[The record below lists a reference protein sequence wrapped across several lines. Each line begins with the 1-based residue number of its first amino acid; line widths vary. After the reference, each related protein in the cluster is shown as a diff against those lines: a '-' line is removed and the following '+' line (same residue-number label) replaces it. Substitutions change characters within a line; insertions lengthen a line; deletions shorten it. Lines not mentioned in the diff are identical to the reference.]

1 MRRKNHMAPARIILI
16 GFALLI
22 LAGALLLTLPISTR
36 DGQGAAFFDALF
48 TATSATCVTGL
59 VVQDTALYWSGFG
72 QAVILMLI
80 QIGGMGVVTAAA
92 AISMLAGRR
101 IGLKER
107 WVMQE
112 SISAPQV
119 GGIVRRTRFIL
130 AVTLVLEGTGTLL
143 LALRFCP
150 EMGLFRGLWYAV
162 FHAVSS
168 FCNAG
173 FDLMGAAGTP
183 FVSLTGYAGDPLVN
197 FTVMGL
203 IVLGGIGFL
212 TWGDVREHKW
222 HLRAYCLQSKLVL
235 AVTVALILLPA
246 LFFLLYELRL
256 PQWQTLTLG
265 EKVQGA
271 LFQAVT
277 PRTAGYN
284 TLDLSQLSEP
294 SRLLITL
301 LMLVGGS
308 PGSTAGGFKVTTLAV
323 FVLAARAVFRRRA
336 DLQCFGRRLPTETLR
351 SAAAVLMMYLG
362 LFLLGG
368 MAICCVE
375 DISLE
380 AALFETASA
389 LGTVGLTLGVT
400 PGLGGVSRLI
410 LIFLMYFGRVGGL
423 TLIYA
428 VLPGPDYA
436 GALLFFFANGK
447 AARVDL
453 TAYKTTSNRR
463 KLTGAYSDKAPLA
476 CIRRLDTDCEL
487 AVYST
492 EPRALIFHTA
502 LLAPKTTRTTQG
514 VAVMTLKPKYQL
526 ETVKAL
532 EDTPITNQSRYRV
545 RSLPAAG
552 ALLREEDSEER
563 QMDLLD

>member
-1 MRRKNHMAPARIILI
+1 M
-16 GFALLI
+16 
-22 LAGALLLTLPISTR
+22 
-36 DGQGAAFFDALF
+36 
-48 TATSATCVTGL
+48 
-59 VVQDTALYWSGFG
+59 
-72 QAVILMLI
+72 
-80 QIGGMGVVTAAA
+80 
-92 AISMLAGRR
+92 
-101 IGLKER
+101 
-107 WVMQE
+107 
-112 SISAPQV
+112 
-119 GGIVRRTRFIL
+119 
-130 AVTLVLEGTGTLL
+130 
-143 LALRFCP
+143 
-150 EMGLFRGLWYAV
+150 LFR
-162 FHAVSS
+162 S
-168 FCNAG
+168 
-173 FDLMGAAGTP
+173 GAAGTP

-447 AARVDL
+447 AAKVPL
-453 TAYKTTSNRR
+453 SAYETKTNRR
-463 KLTGAYSDKAPLA
+463 KLVNAYSARAELVRMAKIAEEADFMLMRNADKATLLNTELIPLSA
-476 CIRRLDTDCEL
+476 TKNAGGVQVFTLKKNS
-487 AVYST
+487 AVTAVFAKAEFET
-492 EPRALIFHTA
+492 EEYEYYRTKKIPTTGHFIQEKD
-502 LLAPKTTRTTQG
+502 KTTNHLPGQ
-514 VAVMTLKPKYQL
+514 M
-526 ETVKAL
+526 AL
-532 EDTPITNQSRYRV
+532 GE
-545 RSLPAAG
+545 
-552 ALLREEDSEER
+552 
-563 QMDLLD
+563 